1 MPEWGSSGSVRGDTS
16 NGVPYRDRS
25 HNNEALAG
33 SGTTWNV
40 PDPNSIA
47 AGEASKA
54 LPDTE
59 FGAHRFAV
67 YQELFLLRRRE
78 IVPRLVA
85 ASICDSRALGLRSEA
100 AVWRMGDGSQLAIAA
115 NFAAEP
121 VPMTCPMGRLLF
133 ESPIGSG
140 DAAALGTLT
149 ARAAVAFLAGPV
161 CQLSERSL
169 KCLRI
174 ACEFAAPGAVARA
187 EKIRSRPAGLFR
199 RRCRVEG

>member
-1 MPEWGSSGSVRGDTS
+1 MRPLLEAVLRGTFQIRTRS
-16 NGVPYRDRS
+16 RRARHPRRCQIQSLVPTVLRS
-25 HNNEALAG
+25 
-33 SGTTWNV
+33 TKT
-40 PDPNSIA
+40 
-47 AGEASKA
+47 
-54 LPDTE
+54 
-59 FGAHRFAV
+59 F
-67 YQELFLLRRRE
+67 FLLRRRE

-85 ASICDSRALGLRSEA
+85 ARICDSRALGLRSEA

-149 ARAAVAFLAGPV
+149 ARAAAAFLAGPV